1 MCAVDSDQPILSL
14 LASFVGGMGL
24 PGLVLALS
32 GIYAVM
38 AWSATR
44 RTREI
49 GIRMAVGA
57 DQGSVVGLIL
67 K

>member
-1 MCAVDSDQPILSL
+1 
-14 LASFVGGMGL
+14 
-24 PGLVLALS
+24 VLALS